1 MAEKFNDLINGNT
14 PVLVDFSAEWCA
26 PCRMMPPIL
35 KQLKSHFGDRLRIIT
50 VDVDRNPFVAQKY
63 VIRGV
68 PTLILFRNGQ
78 ILWRQAG
85 VIPAN
90 QLIPILSRFIT

>member
-1 MAEKFNDLINGNT
+1 MAEKFNSLINGNT

-35 KQLKSHFGDRLRIIT
+35 KQLKDHFGEKLRIIT
-50 VDVDRNPFVAQKY
+50 VDVDRNPTVAQKY
-63 VIRGV
+63 GISSV

-78 ILWRQAG
+78 ILWRQSG
-85 VIPAN
+85 VVPAN
-90 QLIPILSRFIT
+90 QLIPVLNYYLA

>member
-35 KQLKSHFGDRLRIIT
+35 KQVKSHFGDRIRIIT
-50 VDVDRNPFVAQKY
+50 VDVDRNPVVAQKY
-63 VIRGV
+63 GIRSV
-68 PTLILFRNGQ
+68 PTLILFKNGQ
-78 ILWRQAG
+78 ILWRAPG
-85 VIPAN
+85 AIPAN
-90 QLIPILSRFIT
+90 QLIPVLGNYIQ